1 MMVDATIS
9 MSDLFV
15 QLKIFLPQIF
25 DDTYQTLKNE
35 KFPGCLEIQ
44 IVLYRN
50 YNSDFDKILEIS
62 TFDNQGEVLKNF
74 ISKSQVSGG
83 WGNEAIE
90 VALQY
95 VNTLQDVNEIILIGD
110 VGGNTPQE
118 VKAKRA
124 QYKQL

>member
-1 MMVDATIS
+1 M
-9 MSDLFV
+9 
-15 QLKIFLPQIF
+15 
-25 DDTYQTLKNE
+25 
-35 KFPGCLEIQ
+35 Q

-95 VNTLQDVNEIILIGD
+95 VNTLQNVSEIILIGD

-118 VKAKRA
+118 VKTKRA